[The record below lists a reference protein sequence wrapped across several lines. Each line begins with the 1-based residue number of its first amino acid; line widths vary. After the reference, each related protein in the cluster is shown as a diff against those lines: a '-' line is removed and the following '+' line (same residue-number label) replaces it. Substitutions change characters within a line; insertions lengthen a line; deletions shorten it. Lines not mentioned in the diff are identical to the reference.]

1 MMSLSICPISKLC
14 SMAKRFTDTQIWE
27 KEWFMALTPKLK
39 CLWRYLTERC
49 DQAGVWDP
57 NWSLA
62 SIYIGDKVSEKDLL
76 SFGDHIEILENR
88 KVFIPDFINFQYGR
102 LSESSPA
109 HNPVFRAI
117 EKNRLSNRV
126 FNRVSNT
133 LKEKE
138 KEVEVEEEILSSKA
152 KIEKEIFSDRQFMEA
167 ISMTHRGKDFKQ
179 AFSECFI
186 HHSSKDPPKSTGEWK
201 QKFNTWLIRFKSN
214 GSSKNPSKIH

>member
-1 MMSLSICPISKLC
+1 MG
-14 SMAKRFTDTQIWE
+14 KRFTDTQIWE
-27 KEWFMALTPKLK
+27 KEWFMSLSPKLK

-49 DQAGVWDP
+49 DAAGVWDP
-57 NWSLA
+57 NWQLA
-62 SIYIGDKVSEKDLL
+62 SIYIGETVGKKDLEA
-76 SFGDHIEILENR
+76 FGSHIEILNNG

-138 KEVEVEEEILSSKA
+138 KEEDKDKEKEILSDKQ
-152 KIEKEIFSDRQFMEA
+152 KIEKEIFTDQPFMEVLQ
-167 ISMTHRGKDFKQ
+167 MTHQGKNFKKH
-179 AFSECFI
+179 FGECFL
-186 HHSSKDPPKSTGEWK
+186 HYSQNKEPPKNVGEWK
-201 QKFNTWLIRFKSN
+201 QKFNSWLIRAREETGTGKN
-214 GSSKNPSKIH
+214 RSKLH